1 MADSEQPPAPSAAER
16 GGAARWTCQT
26 CGAAAGTAYCG
37 ACGERRLSARDLG
50 VLALLG
56 QVFESITNVDGRAF
70 RTFRALFLQP
80 GELTLAFLEGRR
92 KQYIAPFQVF
102 VIANVAF
109 FSLQSLLGFQA
120 LSNTFES
127 HVEEQVY
134 SPRALAIATARLEK
148 AGITREAYEP
158 VFDSAVE
165 VNAKALVVLF
175 VPPCALFAWLIS
187 LGRGRR
193 GGVHWVFALHFVA
206 FWLLLFSALAP
217 LGALFVG
224 SALKVA
230 GFSEK
235 LLDPIASWLLMA
247 LSAVW
252 VYRAFGRVYGGGSRA
267 TRARRG
273 VHRVPDP
280 RDPRLSVRGIPD
292 HALHHHLTA
301 LR

>member
-1 MADSEQPPAPSAAER
+1 MADSEQPPAPSEAER

-26 CGAAAGTAYCG
+26 CGASAGTAYCG

-50 VLALLG
+50 ALALLA

-102 VIANVAF
+102 VMANVVF
-109 FSLQSLLGFQA
+109 FSLQSLLGFQV

-127 HVEEQVY
+127 HVEKQVY
-134 SPRALAIATARLEK
+134 SPRALAIATSRLEK
-148 AGITREAYEP
+148 VGITREAYEP
-158 VFDSAVE
+158 VFNSAVE

-175 VPPCALFAWLIS
+175 VPPCALFAWLIA
-187 LGRGRR
+187 LGRGRP

-206 FWLLLFSALAP
+206 FWLLLFSAVAP
-217 LGALFVG
+217 LGALLVG

-230 GFSEK
+230 GFSER
-235 LLDPIASWLLMA
+235 LLDAIASWLLMA
-247 LSAVW
+247 LLAVW
-252 VYRAFGRVYGGGSRA
+252 VYRAFGRVYGGGL
-267 TRARRG
+267 ARRLLG
-273 VHRVPDP
+273 AAFIAFLIPVIRVY
-280 RDPRLSVRGIPD
+280 RFAVFLIT
-292 HALHHHLTA
+292 LYTTT
-301 LR
+301 